1 MRRRILLFKLF
12 AEKNEFFFFY
22 RITRRGVSSCEN
34 YLNILKLKIAYDA
47 F

>member
-1 MRRRILLFKLF
+1 MRKRILLFKLF
-12 AEKNEFFFFY
+12 AEKNEFFFY